1 MVVNVLY
8 RRYIFKGFS
17 VMFSRNLRFEIVQ
30 GTILS
35 TLESCI
41 RLVAKAEKEL
51 DAEQKHFECK
61 MDGIPD
67 SLSSLD
73 DTEHP
78 PQTIDEYWDLYESFP
93 NIRRQAEIINVYSVL
108 EYGLKSL
115 CNAYE
120 KSLNGK
126 EIVGKWY
133 LADSLNHLK
142 KYISIDMSDMRHWK
156 EVISIQELRNKL
168 IHDNGTIDLRNENLT
183 RYIGENEHLSLDSGN
198 RVAISAGYTEQCYQ
212 LVFDFFI
219 ELFSICPKYNRAG
232 SGAVAK

>member
-1 MVVNVLY
+1 
-8 RRYIFKGFS
+8 
-17 VMFSRNLRFEIVQ
+17 MFSRNLRFEIVQ
-30 GTILS
+30 GMTLS

-51 DAEQKHFECK
+51 DAEQKNFESK
-61 MDGIPD
+61 MNGIPD

-78 PQTIDEYWDLYESFP
+78 PETIDEYWDLYESFP
-93 NIRRQAEIINVYSVL
+93 NIRRKAEIINAYSVL

-142 KYISIDMSDMRHWK
+142 KEISIDMSDMRHWK

-168 IHDNGTIDLRNENLT
+168 IHDNGTIDLRNENLA
-183 RYIGENEHLSLDSGN
+183 RYIDENEHLSLDSGN
-198 RVAISAGYTEQCYQ
+198 RVVISAGYTERCYQ
-212 LVFDFFI
+212 LILDFFI
-219 ELFSICPKYNRAG
+219 ELFVICPKYNRAYK
-232 SGAVAK
+232 GAVAK